1 LSLENWHVLAL
12 QAKQRH
18 ERNLNPVSCRQP
30 QLTRKSLLVSAA
42 VILLIITA
50 YPIGSSGM
58 TSSPSAISVA
68 IHRVSPAA
76 ASPPTPVV
84 YVNPFDIPF
93 QGLGSMFTVQVK
105 VANMAQFND
114 WDIEIV
120 TEAGINATKL
130 SDYST
135 TPNILTANTTGGI
148 AIEAARCVNGAG
160 FGCTSTDGPGVVH
173 SAFGD
178 TRSTS
183 GSGLLFNITYNVTG
197 SRPYSPIIIQEESF
211 SSSSSSGVPHLSFD
225 GYYGEPDFTIRPNP
239 SAIIVFQSS
248 SNTSSIALHS
258 VTFAGTINL
267 TAVSTSNLLQ
277 VSLSQSQIRIAPSG
291 DITVVLT
298 AKAISTLTASLYR
311 VRVTATSGGTISHS
325 RLVDVRVPANP
336 DFAIGASPGE
346 LRTRATDSNSTTITV
361 KSENGFAGWV
371 NLTLLYP
378 PGTTA
383 SLNTSRLMIP
393 VGGEANATLSFTT
406 QSSFIRFRD
415 SFNVTGTCGSVAAC
429 GFISHTIDVIAEPPL
444 PDFSIT
450 ANPISTTVQV
460 GQSKVVTIGLTSL
473 NYYAG
478 SIYLLGT
485 AKSGVSFSF
494 QSSSLYLN
502 VSQTVLVTLRVD
514 TNSTTSAG
522 DHTITLDGLDGS
534 QNRHE
539 VDVTLTVLAAP
550 QTPSQPS
557 QPKLIFGLQPTV
569 YFGTIGALAVLLAV
583 LGIMEARRPKQRE
596 RRFLSD

>member
-1 LSLENWHVLAL
+1 
-12 QAKQRH
+12 
-18 ERNLNPVSCRQP
+18 
-30 QLTRKSLLVSAA
+30 
-42 VILLIITA
+42 
-50 YPIGSSGM
+50 
-58 TSSPSAISVA
+58 
-68 IHRVSPAA
+68 
-76 ASPPTPVV
+76 
-84 YVNPFDIPF
+84 
-93 QGLGSMFTVQVK
+93 
-105 VANMAQFND
+105 MAQFNG

-120 TEAGINATKL
+120 TEPAINATKL
-130 SDYST
+130 SDYQV
-135 TPNILTANTTGGI
+135 TPNILTANTTQGI
-148 AIEAARCVNGAG
+148 PFEIVHCVNGFG
-160 FGCTSTDGPGVVH
+160 TGCTSTDGPGVVH

-178 TRSTS
+178 TKFTS
-183 GSGLLFNITYNVTG
+183 GNGLLFKITYNVT
-197 SRPYSPIIIQEESF
+197 SSHPYSPIIIQEESF
-211 SSSSSSGVPHLSFD
+211 SSSSPSGVPHSTIE
-225 GYYGEPDFTIRPNP
+225 GSYGTPDFTFGLNP

-258 VTFAGTINL
+258 VAFAGTVNL
-267 TAVSTSNLLQ
+267 TAVSPSNLLQ

-325 RLVDVRVPANP
+325 RLVDVRVPANA

-383 SLNTSRLMIP
+383 FLNTSRLMIP
-393 VGGEANATLSFTT
+393 VGGEANATLSFTA
-406 QSSFIRFRD
+406 QSSFVRFRD
-415 SFNVTGTCGSVAAC
+415 SFNVTGKCGSVAAC

-450 ANPISTTVQV
+450 ANPISTTVQA

-502 VSQTVLVTLRVD
+502 ISQTVLVTLRVD

-557 QPKLIFGLQPTV
+557 QPKLILGLQPTA